1 VTVAVLKRRPAAID
15 PQPARRRWRLFSTN
29 RTRNATIGHQ
39 ILFSHLLL
47 LFSLSVFL
55 REKKEKKMEEVSVQ
69 QVDRLLKTWSQNIL
83 DQTKEIIASS
93 LGKYPDTVNG
103 ANSLA
108 ILDDVKD
115 RQSRVITVRG
125 PLSLGS
131 PRWLSY

>member
-1 VTVAVLKRRPAAID
+1 M
-15 PQPARRRWRLFSTN
+15 
-29 RTRNATIGHQ
+29 TRIQ
-39 ILFSHLLL
+39 
-47 LFSLSVFL
+47 
-55 REKKEKKMEEVSVQ
+55 EKMEEVSVQ

-115 RQSRVITVRG
+115 RQSRVITVR
-125 PLSLGS
+125 
-131 PRWLSY
+131 

>member
-1 VTVAVLKRRPAAID
+1 M
-15 PQPARRRWRLFSTN
+15 
-29 RTRNATIGHQ
+29 TRIQ
-39 ILFSHLLL
+39 
-47 LFSLSVFL
+47 
-55 REKKEKKMEEVSVQ
+55 EKMEEVSVQ

-115 RQSRVITVRG
+115 RQSRVITVRYLHRG
-125 PLSLGS
+125 GLLISRLLNDCHVFFCS
-131 PRWLSY
+131 V

>member
-1 VTVAVLKRRPAAID
+1 M
-15 PQPARRRWRLFSTN
+15 
-29 RTRNATIGHQ
+29 
-39 ILFSHLLL
+39 
-47 LFSLSVFL
+47 

-125 PLSLGS
+125 PLSLRS